1 MQRIA
6 SNRHTVATT
15 YAQKWAEYNSPAP
28 LAPKAITAPKIIP
41 QLADIE

>member
-15 YAQKWAEYNSPAP
+15 YAQKWAEDNSSAP
-28 LAPKAITAPKIIP
+28 LTPKAITIPKIKP
-41 QLADIE
+41 QLADI